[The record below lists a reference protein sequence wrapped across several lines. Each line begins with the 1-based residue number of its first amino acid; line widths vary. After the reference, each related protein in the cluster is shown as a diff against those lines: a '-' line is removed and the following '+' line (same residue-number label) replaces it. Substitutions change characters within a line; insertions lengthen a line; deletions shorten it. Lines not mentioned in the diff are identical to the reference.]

1 MSYEIKT
8 LSEYQ
13 KQMQVF
19 ENSQDQMTL
28 PELRLI
34 LRTDAHRF
42 GPEWGKKNDPDYPL
56 GESFMNNFI
65 EVGSQLMNCGLKTVC
80 AYIHGDEVSLLL
92 DSSESSNSRKKSRLI
107 SLISSLAALSFF
119 EITNKKASFYTKLS
133 EIPNEERLIDYFF
146 WQRKTASRNLI
157 SRNISIL
164 MEEKNYSKTD
174 IGSIL
179 GNSDEA
185 AQLKILKDFGRPI
198 ESFSSYERFG
208 AFISWVNEEK
218 DNNLNHIPK
227 LEILKSLPESD
238 SEYLNFLIKKIF
250 QNGFNTQESKLGFS
264 IETDK
269 KSHDKKLKPESSEKV
284 KKESKNTKSTL
295 KPQIKDKTASFR
307 LGRHKG

>member
-1 MSYEIKT
+1 
-8 LSEYQ
+8 
-13 KQMQVF
+13 
-19 ENSQDQMTL
+19 MTL

-42 GPEWGKKNDPDYPL
+42 GPEWGNKNDPEYPL

-107 SLISSLAALSFF
+107 SLISSVAALSFY
-119 EITNKKASFYTKLS
+119 EITKKKATFFTKLS
-133 EIPNEERLIDYFF
+133 ELPNEQRLLDYFF
-146 WQRKTASRNLI
+146 WQRKTALRNLI

-164 MEEKNYSKTD
+164 MEEKGYSKAD

-198 ESFSSYERFG
+198 ESFSAYERFG
-208 AFISWVNEEK
+208 AFISWMKK
-218 DNNLNHIPK
+218 DESSDLSAQQQ
-227 LEILKSLPESD
+227 LEILSKLPESD
-238 SEYLNFLIKKIF
+238 SEYLDLLSKKIF
-250 QNGFNTQESKLGFS
+250 ENGFAVLESKKTPQTPFNKKPRTPNTPKSTPNLNPKS
-264 IETDK
+264 IPT
-269 KSHDKKLKPESSEKV
+269 
-284 KKESKNTKSTL
+284 KKE
-295 KPQIKDKTASFR
+295 KTASFR
-307 LGRHKG
+307 LGKHKG